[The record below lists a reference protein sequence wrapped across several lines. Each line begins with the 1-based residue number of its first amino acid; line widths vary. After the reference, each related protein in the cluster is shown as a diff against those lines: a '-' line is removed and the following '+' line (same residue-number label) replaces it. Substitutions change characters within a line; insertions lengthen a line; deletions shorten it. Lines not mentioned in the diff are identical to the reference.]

1 MKNEFLKF
9 FRIFFLKYESI
20 KIFVIVGLVF
30 IPIGAL
36 IIVASN
42 EVLEYETAYTD
53 CTART
58 YWFAENREPPATST
72 LQ

>member
-1 MKNEFLKF
+1 M
-9 FRIFFLKYESI
+9 IYESI

-58 YWFAENREPPATST
+58 FWFAEDSDPPSSNV

>member
-1 MKNEFLKF
+1 MKYCK
-9 FRIFFLKYESI
+9 KKSSSYESI

-42 EVLEYETAYTD
+42 EVLEYETVYTD
-53 CTART
+53 CTAKT
-58 YWFAENREPPATST
+58 FWFAQDGNPPEIGD
-72 LQ
+72 LR